1 MPYLQLWNLREGSL
15 RALVNM
21 VQWLLCRK
29 GRRLLTPLCGAF
41 MLNLCSKQKLFH
53 SFNTS
58 ALTRAAPPGG
68 NIFRW
73 EMKHLKA
80 WLNQGKE
87 GRGRKFFENW
97 KISHRTITFLTIHC
111 CRQVEKPEV
120 GVSSTSLASV
130 GGGGAE
136 VANGGSGQQVTI
148 ACYYCLK

>member
-1 MPYLQLWNLREGSL
+1 
-15 RALVNM
+15 
-21 VQWLLCRK
+21 
-29 GRRLLTPLCGAF
+29 

-58 ALTRAAPPGG
+58 ALSLAPRRLAETYFVARLS
-68 NIFRW
+68 ILF
-73 EMKHLKA
+73 ESLT
-80 WLNQGKE
+80 QGRE
-87 GRGRKFFENW
+87 GRGREFFENW

-130 GGGGAE
+130 GVGGAE